1 MLFSNSKSTLASLTA
16 FLTLASAHV
25 KIESPVPYG
34 AGNGAPALD
43 TNPLLADGSDYPCK
57 QRPEVYKVVKNNVMA
72 IGEPQPLTF
81 QGQATHGGGS
91 CQIALSKDMQPTK
104 SSVFKVILSIEGG
117 CPSKNPGNVGES
129 PFGYGADKFQYTIPE
144 EVAPGDYTLAFTWFN
159 KIGNREMYMNCAP
172 ITVTGS
178 KTSRRD
184 FFEADN
190 NDNSTFSVS
199 DSDFGKRAEAFSSL
213 PDMFIA
219 NIGNGC
225 TTAASGTDLAI
236 PEANKGK
243 YVQRIN
249 TGPLTPPVG
258 NCGAS
263 APNAGAADPDP
274 VASPAAEPSAQAP
287 SPSPAAVQP
296 HLQPQSQASAPA
308 AQPSPSAHQ
317 SASVPTAQSPQAK
330 SIVTVTATPTT
341 LSVKTV
347 TPTPATMTTLTVTA
361 SVVTAGASEPTPT
374 LGGTANLQTGSCP
387 TPGKSVCSPDGT
399 GFGTC
404 MPDHTVIFQEVPE
417 GTKCDKALG
426 VEVHARRG
434 RIVRGL

>member
-1 MLFSNSKSTLASLTA
+1 MLVSQSNLAALTA
-16 FLTLASAHV
+16 FFAMASAHV

-117 CPSKNPGNVGES
+117 CPSKNPGNVGNN
-129 PFGYGADKFQYTIPE
+129 PFGYGADKFQYTIPA
-144 EVAPGDYTLAFTWFN
+144 EVSPGDYTLAFTWFN
-159 KIGNREMYMNCAP
+159 KIGQREMYMNCAP

-178 KTSRRD
+178 AKSRRD
-184 FFEADN
+184 FFDAENN
-190 NDNSTFSVS
+190 NDTSLFSAS
-199 DSDFGKRAEAFSSL
+199 DSGFEKRADAFSSL
-213 PDMFIA
+213 PDMFKA

-225 TTAASGTDLAI
+225 STAASGTDLAI

-258 NCGAS
+258 NCAS
-263 APNAGAADPDP
+263 SSNSGAGAAAADPIP
-274 VASPAAEPSAQAP
+274 VAPAAAQPSAHPSP

-296 HLQPQSQASAPA
+296 
-308 AQPSPSAHQ
+308 SPSAQ
-317 SASVPTAQSPQAK
+317 QPATVPSASVPVPQNPQSPHPTATET
-330 SIVTVTATPTT
+330 VTVTATAPAVTT
-341 LSVKTV
+341 
-347 TPTPATMTTLTVTA
+347 
-361 SVVTAGASEPTPT
+361 VTAGASPQATST
-374 LGGTANLQTGSCP
+374 LGGTADLRTGQCP

-399 GFGTC
+399 GIGTC
-404 MPDHTVIFQEVPE
+404 MPDHTVIFQKVPV
-417 GTKCDKALG
+417 GTRCDPGLG
-426 VEVHARRG
+426 VEVQARRG
-434 RIVRGL
+434 RIVKAL